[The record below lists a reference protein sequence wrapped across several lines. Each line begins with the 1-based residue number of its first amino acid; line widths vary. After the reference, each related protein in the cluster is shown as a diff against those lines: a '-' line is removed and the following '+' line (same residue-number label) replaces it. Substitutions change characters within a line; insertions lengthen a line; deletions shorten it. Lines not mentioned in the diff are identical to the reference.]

1 MERLCRRHLRL
12 GAAQHPG
19 LLTPRR
25 AGADACLL
33 AILSM
38 QHTPIAPAPPSTAAR
53 LATLA
58 TRIQS
63 TKQSNPTADT
73 QPLEH
78 EIDKTVYTL
87 YTLDERDI
95 ALIEGTVHR

>member
-1 MERLCRRHLRL
+1 
-12 GAAQHPG
+12 
-19 LLTPRR
+19 
-25 AGADACLL
+25 
-33 AILSM
+33 M